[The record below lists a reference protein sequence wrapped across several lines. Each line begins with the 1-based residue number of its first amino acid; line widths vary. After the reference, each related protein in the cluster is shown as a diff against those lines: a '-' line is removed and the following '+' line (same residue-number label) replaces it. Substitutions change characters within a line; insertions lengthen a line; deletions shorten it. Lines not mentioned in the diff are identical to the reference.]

1 MVQISMNALAE
12 ELGISTNTVKAAA
25 AAANLQHGRGGFNED
40 DLREA
45 VETYVDPARVAGH
58 AAVAGKIIAATA
70 ATSTLA
76 NARARAE
83 EARADK
89 LELEHRVRV
98 GELVEREAV
107 ANVATD
113 LIAAVRTSLLSIGYR
128 IAPLTMGITETKAV
142 ADIIND
148 QIRTALREL
157 ADPDRFLAE
166 VLS

>member
-1 MVQISMNALAE
+1 MNALAN
-12 ELGISTNTVKAAA
+12 ELGISPNTVKAAA
-25 AAANLQHGRGGFNED
+25 VAADLPHGRGGFNED
-40 DLREA
+40 NLRAA
-45 VETYVDPARVAGH
+45 VEDFADPARIAGH
-58 AAVAGKIIAATA
+58 AASSGKTTLAT
-70 ATSTLA
+70 TSTNTLA

-107 ANVATD
+107 TNVATD
-113 LIAAVRTSLLSIGYR
+113 LIAAVRTSLLSLGYR
-128 IAPLTMGITETKAV
+128 IAPLITGSTDPQAI
-142 ADIIND
+142 AGIINE

-157 ADPDRFLAE
+157 ADPDRFLDE